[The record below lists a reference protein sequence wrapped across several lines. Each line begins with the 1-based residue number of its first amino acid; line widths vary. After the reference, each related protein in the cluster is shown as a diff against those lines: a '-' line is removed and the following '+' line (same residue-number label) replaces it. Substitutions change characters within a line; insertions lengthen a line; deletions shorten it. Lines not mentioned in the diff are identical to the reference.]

1 MPAAVQTKSRA
12 NRKKLFKKFYRHSTP
27 NFRCYHGSRLPP
39 KASFEGMWKH
49 SKFLSSNIKWGK
61 AKKEKGKPPKLL
73 EKKLKALPQKR
84 KKRGILTKTET
95 GKKPTV
101 IKQLKPRKRV
111 SFGKKKSYYKR
122 QEQKEMLYDPG
133 DRPYGYEPIA
143 PVVARARTPA
153 QIARMAARK
162 IGSRGD
168 PKTTFRVDAQGR
180 LVQVARKRG
189 RIRIV

>member
-122 QEQKEMLYDPG
+122 QEQKMLYDPG

-168 PKTTFRVDAQGR
+168 PKTTFKLDAQGR

>member
-1 MPAAVQTKSRA
+1 M
-12 NRKKLFKKFYRHSTP
+12 
-27 NFRCYHGSRLPP
+27 
-39 KASFEGMWKH
+39 
-49 SKFLSSNIKWGK
+49 SSNIKWGK

-111 SFGKKKSYYKR
+111 SFGKKTAYHER
-122 QEQKEMLYDPG
+122 QEQKEQLYEPG
-133 DRPYGYEPIA
+133 DAPYGYKLTA
-143 PVVARARTPA
+143 PAVPLTAAQRRAR
-153 QIARMAARK
+153 MV
-162 IGSRGD
+162 GSRGD

>member
-1 MPAAVQTKSRA
+1 M
-12 NRKKLFKKFYRHSTP
+12 
-27 NFRCYHGSRLPP
+27 
-39 KASFEGMWKH
+39 
-49 SKFLSSNIKWGK
+49 SSNIKWGK

-101 IKQLKPRKRV
+101 IKQLKQRKRV
-111 SFGKKKSYYKR
+111 SFGKKKVFHER
-122 QEQKEMLYDPG
+122 LAQEEMLYDP
-133 DRPYGYEPIA
+133 DIRYRRQPIGPQTEA
-143 PVVARARTPA
+143 QQRAR
-153 QIARMAARK
+153 MV
-162 IGSRGD
+162 GSRGD

>member
-12 NRKKLFKKFYRHSTP
+12 NRRKLFKKFYRHSTP

-61 AKKEKGKPPKLL
+61 SIKDKGKTPKLL

-84 KKRGILTKTET
+84 KKRGILRKTET

-101 IKQLKPRKRV
+101 IKQVKQRKRV
-111 SFGKKKSYYKR
+111 SFGKKQSFHKR
-122 QEQKEMLYDPG
+122 QAQEEMLYDP
-133 DRPYGYEPIA
+133 DIRYRRQPIGPQTEA
-143 PVVARARTPA
+143 QQRAR
-153 QIARMAARK
+153 MV
-162 IGSRGD
+162 GSRGD
-168 PKTTFRVDAQGR
+168 PKTTFKLDAQGR

-189 RIRIV
+189 RMMIV